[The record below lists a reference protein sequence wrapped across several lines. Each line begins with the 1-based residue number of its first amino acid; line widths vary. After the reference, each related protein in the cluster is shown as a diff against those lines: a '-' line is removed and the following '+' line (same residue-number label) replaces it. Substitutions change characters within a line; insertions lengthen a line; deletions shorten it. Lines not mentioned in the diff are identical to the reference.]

1 MLQTQFS
8 NFIFT
13 SNIQESLCYI
23 SIFNIPAYPVQNEN
37 KEIKNWKVNYL
48 TSCSCLSVNIFIFF

>member
-13 SNIQESLCYI
+13 TNIQKSLCYI

-37 KEIKNWKVNYL
+37 KEIKNWKVNYR
-48 TSCSCLSVNIFIFF
+48 TSCSCLSVNIFISF